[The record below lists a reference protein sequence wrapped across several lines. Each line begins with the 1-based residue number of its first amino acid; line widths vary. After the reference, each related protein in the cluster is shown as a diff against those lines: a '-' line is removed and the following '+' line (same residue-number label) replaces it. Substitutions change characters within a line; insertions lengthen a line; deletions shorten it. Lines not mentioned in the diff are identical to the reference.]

1 MMAPVCSGS
10 AADEAVFWRERAGSL
25 AAENVRLAAENT
37 TLAGTVAVQRE
48 QIAALK
54 QRVVTLSRMLFGTS
68 SEKGDP
74 GRPEAGGGAG
84 RPEAGGGDGDGPG
97 GGGDGRGDGG
107 GAGEGRRGQR
117 PGSAGHGRRRHDHLD
132 AEEQVHDVP
141 EGERRCPRCGRAY
154 ELFGEDASEQV
165 SWRVR
170 VWRIVHRRRKYA
182 RSCRCPVPAVVTA
195 PGPAKL
201 TGRGLFTTEFC
212 VNLLVAKYALGLPFN
227 RVIAMLSFQGLEVA
241 PGTLAGVARRLDI
254 LLAPLAGA
262 IAARNAASGH
272 AHVDETSWRVFG
284 QPADCGGDRW
294 WLWVFT
300 GPDTVVYQIAPSRSL
315 KVLEGHYGVT
325 GGQLPEGRGPL
336 VISSD
341 FYSVYRSFSELDGV
355 TPLWCFAHIRRRFI
369 RAGDAHRKELGAW
382 ADAWTA
388 RIGTLY
394 AAHRQLAAAPEGTP
408 GHARAAAAFEAAL
421 EDIDAH
427 RRIQGRRP
435 DLLHPAAAKVLA
447 TLDREWDGLARHR
460 EFPGLP
466 LDNNTAERAIRT
478 PVAGRKNYSGSG
490 ARWAADLA
498 GRAWTILGTARIAG
512 HNPRAYLSIYL
523 EACAA
528 NGGKP
533 PTGQALAALLPWNIT
548 PPGEPATPGNTTG
561 RPP

>member
-10 AADEAVFWRERAGSL
+10 AADEAVFWRERAGCL
-25 AAENVRLAAENT
+25 AAENVR
-37 TLAGTVAVQRE
+37 LAGTVAVQRE

-74 GRPEAGGGAG
+74 G

-117 PGSAGHGRRRHDHLD
+117 PGSAGHGRRRHDHLE

-262 IAARNAASGH
+262 IAARNAA
-272 AHVDETSWRVFG
+272 A
-284 QPADCGGDRW
+284 RW
-294 WLWVFT
+294 
-300 GPDTVVYQIAPSRSL
+300 
-315 KVLEGHYGVT
+315 
-325 GGQLPEGRGPL
+325 
-336 VISSD
+336 SS
-341 FYSVYRSFSELDGV
+341 
-355 TPLWCFAHIRRRFI
+355 
-369 RAGDAHRKELGAW
+369 
-382 ADAWTA
+382 A
-388 RIGTLY
+388 RISTRCTGRFPSST
-394 AAHRQLAAAPEGTP
+394 ASRRCG
-408 GHARAAAAFEAAL
+408 AL
-421 EDIDAH
+421 
-427 RRIQGRRP
+427 P
-435 DLLHPAAAKVLA
+435 
-447 TLDREWDGLARHR
+447 TS
-460 EFPGLP
+460 
-466 LDNNTAERAIRT
+466 
-478 PVAGRKNYSGSG
+478 AGGSSG
-490 ARWAADLA
+490 
-498 GRAWTILGTARIAG
+498 
-512 HNPRAYLSIYL
+512 
-523 EACAA
+523 
-528 NGGKP
+528 
-533 PTGQALAALLPWNIT
+533 
-548 PPGEPATPGNTTG
+548 PATPTARSWAPGPMPGPPGSGRCTRRTGSWPPPRKALPGMPARLPRSRRRWRTSTLTAAFRGAARTCCTRPRRRCWPPWTANGTGWPATVSSPACRWTTTPPSG
-561 RPP
+561 PSAPRSRAARTTADPARGGPRTWPAAPGPSWARPGSPGTTPAPT